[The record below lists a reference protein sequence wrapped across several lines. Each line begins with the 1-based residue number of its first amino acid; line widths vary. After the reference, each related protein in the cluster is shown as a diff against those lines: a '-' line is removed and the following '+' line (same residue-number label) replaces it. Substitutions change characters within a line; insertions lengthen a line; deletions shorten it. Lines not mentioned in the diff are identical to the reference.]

1 MYSLSSLIT
10 SDSTIEGKQE
20 QEMLYLQEESIFTG
34 NNKESIN
41 KMLVWQTFE
50 KQLSTSGQ
58 IRAAGR

>member
-34 NNKESIN
+34 NNKKSIN
-41 KMLVWQTFE
+41 RMLVWQTFE
-50 KQLSTSGQ
+50 KQLSTFGQ

>member
-50 KQLSTSGQ
+50 KYLSTFGQ